1 MSAPDGCA
9 RCREGFAL
17 DYREGMPDAEI
28 SAYLMARCDPCL
40 HTMAADHEL
49 EARQTAEAMAALA
62 RVFRTRI
69 GEAGLSV
76 ADYDA
81 PDSYAAWTRER
92 AAILAVSGTRMIE
105 AIDGLATPHRR
116 IADLARAEL
125 RRRERGG

>member
-40 HTMAADHEL
+40 GMMAADHRL
-49 EARQTAEAMAALA
+49 EAQQTADAMAALA

-105 AIDGLATPHRR
+105 AINGLADPHRR
-116 IADLARAEL
+116 IADLAGAEL
-125 RRRERGG
+125 RRRERES

>member
-40 HTMAADHEL
+40 GMMAADHRL
-49 EARQTAEAMAALA
+49 EAQQTADAMSALA

-105 AIDGLATPHRR
+105 AIEGLATPHRR
-116 IADLARAEL
+116 IADLAGVEL
-125 RRRERGG
+125 RRREREG

>member
-28 SAYLMARCDPCL
+28 AAYLMARCDPCL
-40 HTMAADHEL
+40 RTMAADHEL
-49 EARQTAEAMAALA
+49 EGRQTADAMAALA

-105 AIDGLATPHRR
+105 AINGLADPHRR
-116 IADLARAEL
+116 IAELAGAEM
-125 RRRERGG
+125 RRRERES

>member
-1 MSAPDGCA
+1 MSAPDGCG

-28 SAYLMARCDPCL
+28 AAYLMARCDPCL
-40 HTMAADHEL
+40 HTMAADHGL

-76 ADYDA
+76 ADYDE

-105 AIDGLATPHRR
+105 AINGLADPHRR
-116 IADLARAEL
+116 IADLAGAEM
-125 RRRERGG
+125 RRREREG

>member
-1 MSAPDGCA
+1 MSAPDGCG

-28 SAYLMARCDPCL
+28 AAYLMARCDPCL
-40 HTMAADHEL
+40 RTMAADHAL
-49 EARQTAEAMAALA
+49 EARQTADAMAALA

-76 ADYDA
+76 ADYDE

-105 AIDGLATPHRR
+105 AINGLADPHRR
-116 IADLARAEL
+116 IADLAGAEM
-125 RRRERGG
+125 RRREREG